1 MGNSLSS
8 PDPLNQE
15 GIAQFHA
22 HSRSFGTVI
31 QEQNQ
36 VTIFPPYSENKIASF
51 SRQLSKATRAR
62 CFALQL
68 KVCFA
73 ADSVPV
79 LGFALTLGDCNSMT
93 LSGNSNLSLWDL
105 KNGRVILHG
114 GGGVIQQL
122 PKCVDGAIIKC
133 VLDMGTGDVVFSVF
147 NPGKEPEVRKEAI
160 PNMPTEVWPFAGIA
174 SNSHSQ
180 VSFHIMHF
188 ERGIESLN
196 DISAQVFFDARNVC
210 GILRVSANGKVL
222 SRDSTEQGNGC
233 AFINKVITSGLHRWT
248 LKISSDFGA
257 SLCLGL
263 AKYPF
268 NLSDDYLRDPTIHVY
283 HHTGL
288 WLWRSYRGL
297 LYEDGKQLQVSLEAL
312 GWQANSSVTVEL
324 VLNMQDRT
332 LKIFRLGKYLG
343 IAFRDLPDAVQ
354 PVVAVYAAYEKR
366 VELIQYFTSEPGT
379 PALLAR
385 AVPDTAV
392 TIVSNVTETSRLPM
406 KVTFDP
412 STKSG
417 SVNVSSDLMTLYR
430 DKSQSRNSYCM
441 LSVSCVSGRY
451 DFSFIIESDQGA
463 STCIGLAHEA
473 GLALP
478 KQGNIYLS
486 PNLYLYR
493 SFQGMLYKKGE
504 ELPQKYDE
512 FWMAGTLVGLRVDVD
527 EGEAV
532 VTYAVNGKEQGTA
545 FSGIRAPVRPIVC
558 YYAGMEKRVT
568 LIHFEHKPLSTPLGK
583 PQPVQMRS
591 IDASQPK
598 LNSFDTLSTSTTAQN
613 LLPIVARCSDAN
625 QYYSA
630 CMVCNSENRVI
641 AYPCKHTPLCAEH
654 ILDMKTCIICD
665 QPVTGVWNILKK

>member
-1 MGNSLSS
+1 MGNSLTS
-8 PDPLNQE
+8 PDPLNQG
-15 GIAQFHA
+15 GIGQFHA
-22 HSRSFGTVI
+22 LSHSSGTVI

-36 VTIFPPYSENKIASF
+36 VAIFPPYSENKIASF
-51 SRQLSKATRAR
+51 SRQLSRATRAR

-73 ADSVPV
+73 ADCIPV
-79 LGFALTLGDCNSMT
+79 LGFSLTLDDCNSMT
-93 LSGNSNLSLWDL
+93 LSGNTNVSLWDL
-105 KNGRVILHG
+105 KNGNLIPHS

-122 PKCVDGAIIKC
+122 PKCVDGAVIKC
-133 VLDMGTGDVVFSVF
+133 ILDMGTGSVVFSVC
-147 NPGKEPEVRKEAI
+147 NPGREPQVKKVTI
-160 PNMPTEVWPFAGIA
+160 PNMPAEVWPFAGIVK
-174 SNSHSQ
+174 SSHSQ
-180 VSFHIMHF
+180 TSFHIMYF
-188 ERGIESLN
+188 DQGIESLN
-196 DISAQVFFDARNVC
+196 DISAQVFFDARNVY

-233 AFINKVITSGLHRWT
+233 AFINKVITSGLHRWK
-248 LKISSDFGA
+248 LKITSDFGA

-268 NLSDDYLRDPTIHVY
+268 KLSDEYLHDPTSHVY

-297 LYEDGKQLQVSLEAL
+297 LYENGKQLPVSLESL
-312 GWQANSSVTVEL
+312 GWQANSSITVEL
-324 VLNMQDRT
+324 VLNMPERT
-332 LKIFRLGKYLG
+332 LKIFRNGKYLG
-343 IAFRDLPDAVQ
+343 IAFHDLPDAVQ

-366 VELIQYFTSEPGT
+366 VELVQYLTSEPVSQV
-379 PALLAR
+379 LLAR
-385 AVPDTAV
+385 SVPDTP
-392 TIVSNVTETSRLPM
+392 VSPASRATETTQLPI

-417 SVNVSSDLMTLYR
+417 GVTISSDLMTLSR
-430 DKSQSRNSYCM
+430 EKSQSGNSYCM
-441 LSVSCVSGRY
+441 LSASCISGQY
-451 DFSFIIESDQGA
+451 DISFVIESDQGA
-463 STCIGLAHEA
+463 STCIGVAHET
-473 GLALP
+473 GLTLP
-478 KQGNIYLS
+478 NQGNIYSS

-493 SFQGMLYKKGE
+493 SFQGMLYKRGE
-504 ELPQKYDE
+504 ELSQKYDE
-512 FWMAGTLVGLRVDVD
+512 FWMSGTLVGLRVDID

-532 VTYAVNGKEQGTA
+532 VKYAVNGKEQGIA

-568 LIHFEHKPLSTPLGK
+568 LIHFEHKPLSKPLGK
-583 PQPVQMRS
+583 PQPGQMRGN
-591 IDASQPK
+591 DGSQPK
-598 LNSFDTLSTSTTAQN
+598 LNNLDTSSSAAAN
-613 LLPIVARCSDAN
+613 YPLPIVARCSDAN
-625 QYYSA
+625 QYYGA